1 MRSWAAYELRD
12 DSVYVTDNF
21 FSMLGLA
28 QEQPD
33 PLTPKAFRALMGTLE
48 QRWFYRLSPAN
59 NKVFAIPQPDGSTHY
74 ITLRVTHILGENA
87 SEVGLAEDMTTTVLE
102 QQRIEHERDYDV
114 LTDLYNRR
122 AFDARAKKTVPYA
135 GKAGACC
142 AADDG
147 YG

>member
-1 MRSWAAYELRD
+1 MLDSSTRFLRIMKLASAELGGYELRD

-59 NKVFAIPQPDGSTHY
+59 NKVLPSPARRQHPLHHPACHPYPGRKRLRGGS
-74 ITLRVTHILGENA
+74 G
-87 SEVGLAEDMTTTVLE
+87 
-102 QQRIEHERDYDV
+102 
-114 LTDLYNRR
+114 
-122 AFDARAKKTVPYA
+122 
-135 GKAGACC
+135 
-142 AADDG
+142 
-147 YG
+147 